1 MCEQTFAKKLQKK
14 EAQRAIPSTAN
25 KMSLNYQSTFLKTP
39 VLLLTLAVDYYRQV
53 LVFIIFLPRSLPSGC
68 HCNELALHPGENSS
82 FLNSF
87 VVHRLIHGV
96 WGTYNTLP
104 LQQKCKKK
112 VSKSVLLE

>member
-1 MCEQTFAKKLQKK
+1 MIKLLQKKLQKK
-14 EAQRAIPSTAN
+14 EAQRAIQSTEN

-53 LVFIIFLPRSLPSGC
+53 VVFMIFLPHSLPSGC

-87 VVHRLIHGV
+87 VVHILISRHMGHIQ
-96 WGTYNTLP
+96 YFTLTT
-104 LQQKCKKK
+104 KMSKK

>member
-53 LVFIIFLPRSLPSGC
+53 LVFMIFLPRSLPSGC

-104 LQQKCKKK
+104 
-112 VSKSVLLE
+112 